1 MNRAQPRIPTLLC
14 TDKSYCKPRGLNQG
28 FSFVRVRKWH
38 HFSSTKDI
46 SLASSLARAST
57 CDLIIA
63 TTNRRQAEKMRR
75 ARSLDEVRFSF
86 SLERCYDSE
95 NERRLQ
101 EQRQNVKSGYI
112 TPRLRFDEIYSE
124 SIMGMRLYWTFD
136 ENTLL
141 IHRSMAILVDW
152 RIVVFRQ

>member
-1 MNRAQPRIPTLLC
+1 VTSTCRDTLQHHSEECMTRTTIKDVTTPYDASPFDLFSGSRRRSQSSKENFFQPMNRAQPRIPTLLC

-63 TTNRRQAEKMRR
+63 TTNRRQVENMYVLAET
-75 ARSLDEVRFSF
+75 
-86 SLERCYDSE
+86 
-95 NERRLQ
+95 
-101 EQRQNVKSGYI
+101 GTI
-112 TPRLRFDEIYSE
+112 PR
-124 SIMGMRLYWTFD
+124 
-136 ENTLL
+136 
-141 IHRSMAILVDW
+141 
-152 RIVVFRQ
+152 